1 MINEIIRVICYFNN
15 RLVRETVS
23 VNKVSI
29 MR

>member
-15 RLVRETVS
+15 RLVRTVS